1 MIEVMFSV
9 AVPELVSCTLLAGA
23 VAPTLTPPNATLVA
37 DSVNAGAGAMPVPV
51 SPTVCG
57 LPDASSATLTLALRA
72 PAVVGLNC
80 TPKKHEPFALMVL
93 VPNEHAGEPLA
104 GATSAN

>member
-9 AVPELVSCTLLAGA
+9 AVPELVSCTLLVGA
-23 VAPTLTPPNATLVA
+23 VAPTFTLPNATLVA
-37 DSVNAGAGAMPVPV
+37 DSVNAGAMPVPV
-51 SPTVCG
+51 SATACG
-57 LPDASSATLTLALRA
+57 LPDALSATLTLALRA

-80 TPKKHEPFALMVL
+80 TPKKHELFALMVL
-93 VPNEHAGEPLA
+93 VPNEHGGEPLV